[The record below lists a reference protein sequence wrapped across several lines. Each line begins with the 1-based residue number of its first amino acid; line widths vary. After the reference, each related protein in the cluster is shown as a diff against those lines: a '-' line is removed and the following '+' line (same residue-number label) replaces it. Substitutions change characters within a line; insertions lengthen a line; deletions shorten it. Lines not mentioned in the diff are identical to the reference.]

1 METNIPVL
9 NKYWTVC
16 RLDSVVDKI
25 IDQENRKLVLVLHPE
40 REKNPDDII
49 TIVQFL
55 RYVYSGYEIIELNY
69 RNSRERK
76 IADKLYSEYC
86 LS

>member
-1 METNIPVL
+1 METNISVL

-55 RYVYSGYEIIELNY
+55 RYIYSGYEIIELNY
-69 RNSRERK
+69 RKSSDRK
-76 IADKLYSEYC
+76 IADKLYNEYC